1 MKKTVKTALLL
12 AASILGI
19 IIIAGAVIGYIFY
32 SELIQITEIGK
43 EYIYVFLTNFSTEF
57 YVQIISF
64 FIIFLFIFA
73 NIFILRNVMRKIDIN
88 FEYLKKIFPLVA
100 LSAVMALFV
109 SGFIKENI
117 SLHFLNFK
125 NSVSF
130 NSVDPIFGK
139 DLSYYVFIRPFLMSI
154 FRSLIGVQI
163 FVIIFNIIAYF
174 FLYSSL
180 GRFTFK
186 DVLKQNGICVHILV
200 NCAILLFMWAIEY
213 KFKAE
218 EILYSTFNELNGA
231 GYTQTHIWL
240 NFYNIMPFIL
250 IAIAFVSVVLIYNKK
265 LKFAVGTIALFP
277 LIYIAVFI
285 SSFFMQYIIVEP
297 SEVQMEEPYIK
308 RNIEYTRMAYG
319 IDKIKEKEFPADNS
333 ISLETLEREKETLE
347 NIRIIDYDSSKIIIN
362 QIQSLR
368 NYYEFND
375 LDISVANVNG
385 KKMPVATAVREI
397 KKTSDSATTKN
408 YINDKLR
415 FTHGY
420 GLVSMPINKVSS
432 EGQPIFFAKDIPL
445 MYDYGYSEITQPR
458 IYYSENKD
466 EYSIVNTSMKEFDYL
481 RGEENVETT
490 YEGKAGI
497 KLNFL
502 NRLVFAI
509 KNRDYQILVSQF
521 INSESKILTN
531 KNVLE
536 RVKKA
541 VPFLSYDE
549 DPYPIVDSKGK
560 IKWIIDAYTKT
571 DKIPYSQVY
580 KNEEFNYIRNSAKAV
595 VDAYDGTV
603 SVYITDETDPLIMA
617 YKKMYPTAF
626 SYDMMPDDIKNCIK
640 YSETYFKIQVE
651 MLKRYHT
658 TDTTTFYNK
667 SDVWDVAYE
676 LKNDQVKKAVEP
688 YYNMLRLNGKKEANV
703 ILMIPYTI
711 SEKENMVSWLCAGS
725 DSSSYGEMYLYTF
738 PQGKNVYGPLQI
750 EKRINS
756 NKDISKEMTLW
767 GQGGSQVVRGNML
780 TVPVGKSFIY
790 IEPIYITSEK
800 NSFPE
805 LKMIIGSYGDK
816 IVMKPT
822 IDETLN
828 ALFENVPKTDK
839 EANALIHSGSVS
851 EMFED
856 NNKNEETAS
865 DNAENIDINSIREA
879 YDKVKE
885 ALKNDD
891 WIAFGESMKELEEKI
906 KYENS
911 EVEESEEEK
920 KEKNEE

>member
-1 MKKTVKTALLL
+1 MKKTGKTLLKVL
-12 AASILGI
+12 LSLLGVL
-19 IIIAGAVIGYIFY
+19 IIAGGVIGYIFY
-32 SELIQITEIGK
+32 SELIQINEIGK
-43 EYIYVFLTNFSTEF
+43 EYIYIFLTNFSTEF
-57 YVQIISF
+57 YVQLVSF
-64 FIIFLFIFA
+64 FIIFIFIFI
-73 NIFILRNVMRKIDIN
+73 NIFVIRNVMRKIDLN
-88 FEYLKKIFPLVA
+88 FEYMKKLFPLVA
-100 LSAVMALFV
+100 LSVILSIFV

-117 SLHFLNFK
+117 AVHFLNFK

-130 NSVDPIFGK
+130 NAVDPLFGK

-154 FRSLIGVQI
+154 FNSLIGIQI
-163 FVIIFNIIAYF
+163 FVMIFTVIAYF

-180 GRFTFK
+180 GRFSFK
-186 DVLKQNGICVHILV
+186 DILKQNGICVHVLV
-200 NCAILLFMWAIEY
+200 NCAILLFMWSIEY

-218 EILYSTFNELNGA
+218 EILYSTFNDLNGA
-231 GYTQTHIWL
+231 GYTKTHIWL
-240 NFYNIMPFIL
+240 NFYNIMPVIL
-250 IAIAFVSVVLIYNKK
+250 IAIAFLSVIFVYNKK
-265 LKFAVGTIALFP
+265 FKFAVSSIAVFP
-277 LIYIAVFI
+277 LIYLAIIV

-319 IDKIKEKEFPADNS
+319 LNKIKEKEFSADNS

-347 NIRIIDYDSSKIIIN
+347 NVRIIDYESSKIIIN
-362 QIQSLR
+362 QLQSLR
-368 NYYEFND
+368 NYYEFKD
-375 LDISVANVNG
+375 LDISVANING
-385 KKMPVATAVREI
+385 KKVPVATSVREI
-397 KKTSDSATTKN
+397 KKTSDSTTTKN
-408 YINDKLR
+408 YINDKMR

-432 EGQPIFFAKDIPL
+432 EGQPLFYVKDIPL
-445 MYDYGYSEITQPR
+445 MYNYGYSEITQPR
-458 IYYSENKD
+458 IYYGENQD
-466 EYSIVNTSMKEFDYL
+466 EYSIVNTSIKEFDYL
-481 RGEENVETT
+481 RGEENIETT
-490 YEGKAGI
+490 YNGKAGI

-502 NRLVFAI
+502 NKLVFAI

-521 INSESKILTN
+521 VNSESKILTN

-541 VPFLSYDE
+541 VPFLDYDQ
-549 DPYPIVDSKGK
+549 DPYPIVDSNGK

-571 DKIPYSQVY
+571 DKIPYSQMY
-580 KNEEFNYIRNSAKAV
+580 KDGNFNYIRNSAKAV

-603 SVYITDETDPLIMA
+603 SLYITDETDPLIMA

-626 SYDMMPDDIKNCIK
+626 SYEAMPEDIRSCIK
-640 YSETYFKIQVE
+640 YSESYFKIQVE

-676 LKNDQVKKAVEP
+676 LKDDQIKRQVEP
-688 YYNMLRLNGKKEANV
+688 YYNMLRLNGKNTADV
-703 ILMIPYTI
+703 VLMIPYTI
-711 SEKENMVSWLCAGS
+711 SEKENMVSWLCVGS
-725 DSSSYGEMYLYTF
+725 DSSSYGEMTLYTF

-822 IDETLN
+822 VEDTFT
-828 ALFENVPKTDK
+828 ALFENISKTDK
-839 EANALIHSGSVS
+839 EAQELIRKG
-851 EMFED
+851 
-856 NNKNEETAS
+856 NKEEEKETVKTEEIIQN
-865 DNAENIDINSIREA
+865 DEEIDINSIREA
-879 YDKVKE
+879 YEKVKE
-885 ALKNDD
+885 ASKNND
-891 WIAFGESMKELEEKI
+891 WIAFGEGMKELEEKI
-906 KYENS
+906 NPQS
-911 EVEESEEEK
+911 
-920 KEKNEE
+920 NEEIIENEER